1 VAGWAV
7 LPDPG
12 IPLDQGYLRSSG
24 KRGLAIQ
31 NEHVLVVRDRSE
43 RVILFL
49 EPNKLGFQVAN
60 TLLQTAHFWDHTRV
74 GTADVA
80 E

>member
-1 VAGWAV
+1 LFVSVVACRARWWRAEPCFLIQGS
-7 LPDPG
+7 
-12 IPLDQGYLRSSG
+12 LDQGYLRSSG

-31 NEHVLVVRDRSE
+31 NEHVLVMRVRSE

-60 TLLQTAHFWDHTRV
+60 TLL
-74 GTADVA
+74 
-80 E
+80 